1 VGRLLRFSGR
11 DPHRMM
17 HMYGLCKGPVCL
29 AEGAS
34 ERGRVSIDA
43 TCCEHCPEGLRRLS
57 GVPHLVVLDGYTV
70 ACIISA
76 TAAGPGSRAAP
87 A

>member
-1 VGRLLRFSGR
+1 
-11 DPHRMM
+11 M

-43 TCCEHCPEGLRRLS
+43 TCCYKVYILHCASNWQGSTRSMGNTNRLS
-57 GVPHLVVLDGYTV
+57 
-70 ACIISA
+70 
-76 TAAGPGSRAAP
+76 RR
-87 A
+87 